1 MNPVNQVG
9 DAAGEGQ
16 VALTL
21 SALHVYP
28 VKSCAGVA
36 LPEALM
42 IETGLEFD
50 RAWMVVDE
58 QGDFVTQRQL
68 PRMALIRPTLR
79 LDDMV
84 LRAPGMLALHVAL
97 DAVEEPTRVRVH
109 ADEVKAYDMGPLA
122 AQWFSD
128 FLGRKLRLARFDP
141 DQKRLSNRRWT
152 GDIAAE
158 NQFAD
163 AFPLLV
169 ASSASLAGL
178 NQRLVQRGL
187 PPVGMERFRPNLV
200 VDGLDAHGEDFLDE
214 IRFDTEEG
222 PLVMKLV
229 KPCTRCTIPSV
240 DPATG
245 VQTQEPGDT
254 LAGYRADPR
263 VDGAITFG
271 MNAVIVEGIER
282 PLRVGDAGV
291 ASLKF

>member
-1 MNPVNQVG
+1 MNPENQAA
-9 DAAGEGQ
+9 DAPADGQ
-16 VALTL
+16 VELTL

-58 QGDFVTQRQL
+58 QGVFLTQRQE

-79 LDDMV
+79 LDDMI

-97 DAVEEPTRVRVH
+97 NAVEEPARVRVH

-128 FLGRKLRLARFDP
+128 FLGRKLRLVRFDP
-141 DQKRLSNRRWT
+141 EQKRLSNPRWT
-152 GDIAAE
+152 GTIAAE

-178 NQRLVQRGL
+178 NQRLAQRGL
-187 PPVGMERFRPNLV
+187 PAVGMERFRPNLV
-200 VDGLDAHGEDFLDE
+200 LDGLDAHGEDFLDE
-214 IRFDTEEG
+214 IRFDTEDG

-240 DPATG
+240 DPVAG
-245 VQTQEPGDT
+245 VQTQEPSAT

-282 PLRVGDAGV
+282 PLRVGDVAM

>member
-1 MNPVNQVG
+1 MNPVNPTG
-9 DAAGEGQ
+9 DPAPDGQ

-28 VKSCAGVA
+28 VKSCAGVP

-50 RAWMVVDE
+50 RAWMLVDE
-58 QGDFVTQRQL
+58 HGTFVTQRQV

-97 DAVEEPTRVRVH
+97 NAVEEPTRVRVH

-128 FLGRKLRLARFDP
+128 FLGRTLRMVRFDP
-141 DQKRLSNRRWT
+141 EQKRLSDPRWT
-152 GDIAAE
+152 GPIAAE

-163 AFPLLV
+163 GYPLLV

-178 NQRLVQRGL
+178 NQRLVQQGL
-187 PPVGMERFRPNLV
+187 PTVGMERFRPNLV

-214 IRFDTEEG
+214 IRFDTEDG
-222 PLVMKLV
+222 PVILKLV

-254 LAGYRADPR
+254 LAGYRADSR
-263 VDGAITFG
+263 VDGVITFG
-271 MNAVIVEGIER
+271 MNAVLVEGIER
-282 PLRVGDAGV
+282 PLRVGDRAS

>member
-1 MNPVNQVG
+1 MSDTTVT
-9 DAAGEGQ
+9 
-16 VALTL
+16 LTGL
-21 SALHVYP
+21 YVHP

-36 LPEALM
+36 VNEALL

-50 RAWMVVDE
+50 RAWMLVDE
-58 QGDFVTQRQL
+58 AGVFVSQRVL

-79 LDDMV
+79 HDDMV

-97 DAVEEPTRVRVH
+97 DAVEEPVRVRVH
-109 ADEVKAYDMGPLA
+109 NDEVKAYDMGNLA

-128 FLGRKLRLARFDP
+128 FLGRQLRMVRFDP
-141 DQKRLSNRRWT
+141 DQKRLSSKRWT
-152 GDIAAE
+152 GPIDAE

-169 ASSASLAGL
+169 VSAATMEQLNVRLA
-178 NQRLVQRGL
+178 QRGL
-187 PPVGMERFRPNLV
+187 APVGVERFRPNLV
-200 VDGLDAHGEDFLDE
+200 VSGLDAHGEDFLDE
-214 IRFDTEEG
+214 IRFDTEDG

-245 VQTQEPGDT
+245 VQTQEPGGT

-282 PLRVGDAGV
+282 PLRVGDVAV